1 MTVSGMYFLHS
12 PAPRTDDAT
21 QPSGQQTGM
30 TDHAASCQSA
40 VLDELPHMVWM
51 YQAEQPH
58 GNLAWRDY
66 TGGHIPQD
74 WLELIH
80 PEDQP
85 LARQQWQQSAEA
97 HRAFESQLR
106 LRRHDGHYRWVLVL
120 CRNPSPNA
128 QAPRLLSFTDIHER
142 VLRQAIL
149 HESSMLQT
157 CMLDVSV
164 DCIKI
169 LRPDGSLKHM
179 NRSGRIA
186 LGVPEHETEFGM
198 KWLDLLPA
206 EIRPRGMRALQAAR
220 QGKNARFAG
229 MSLAGDKPQHWDNIL
244 TPMKDEDGS
253 TIGILCVSRD
263 VTLQREA
270 EKRLRFA
277 SDHDELT
284 GLPNRRALKQRLTYL
299 LGKPHAEDDMLG
311 LLLLD
316 LDHFKHVNDTLGHSA
331 GDHLLRVLAKRLESL
346 SSADCFVARLGGD
359 EFAVLIQHLPDEAA
373 VLQVAQQVRAQL
385 HTPITYGGKPL
396 NGGMSIGCAM
406 APRDATDAQ
415 SLMKKADTAL
425 NDIKANG
432 RGGIRMFHP
441 CMLEAA
447 QRTATQL
454 NQARHIVRNGNI
466 CTHYQPK
473 VSLQDGRLLG
483 FEALMRWHSPELGPQ
498 LPHTIEAAFDDYELA
513 TQLADFIQN
522 QVLSDLSQWAQQGL
536 PLVPVAINAAPVEF
550 LRDDYAERLLSRLA
564 RYHIAPHWIE
574 VEITEHMLADR
585 GAAFVVRAA
594 QQLKAAGVRIA
605 LDDFGT
611 GHSSFTH
618 LRDYPVHALKIDC
631 EFVRR
636 MEQESTIYAIVQAIA
651 QLGPNLGL
659 DVIAEGVETATH
671 RHMLLEAGCTIG
683 QGFLFSEAL
692 CSEAA
697 AALMRRTPAVI

>member
-1 MTVSGMYFLHS
+1 M
-12 PAPRTDDAT
+12 
-21 QPSGQQTGM
+21 
-30 TDHAASCQSA
+30 
-40 VLDELPHMVWM
+40 
-51 YQAEQPH
+51 
-58 GNLAWRDY
+58 
-66 TGGHIPQD
+66 
-74 WLELIH
+74 
-80 PEDQP
+80 
-85 LARQQWQQSAEA
+85 
-97 HRAFESQLR
+97 
-106 LRRHDGHYRWVLVL
+106 L
-120 CRNPSPNA
+120 CRHPSQNA

-142 VLRQAIL
+142 VLRQATL

-157 CMLDVSV
+157 RMLDVSV

-179 NRSGRIA
+179 NRSGCVA

-229 MSLAGDKPQHWDNIL
+229 MSLAGGKPQHWDNIP

-331 GDHLLRVLAKRLESL
+331 GDHLLRILAKRLESL
-346 SSADCFVARLGGD
+346 NSAECFVARLGGD
-359 EFAVLIQHLPDEAA
+359 EFAVVIQHLADEAT

-396 NGGMSIGCAM
+396 NGGMSIGCAI

-466 CTHYQPK
+466 RTHYQPK

-483 FEALMRWHSPELGPQ
+483 FEALMRWHCPELGLQ

-513 TQLADFIQN
+513 TQLADFTQN

-550 LRDDYAERLLSRLA
+550 LRDDYAERLLSRIA

-671 RHMLLEAGCTIG
+671 RQMLLEAGCIIG

-692 CSEAA
+692 CREAA